1 MKDSRNNNDDDLL
14 TGAFNVM
21 FNHINKKMQNS
32 LPVKVTKVSSDRKFV
47 NVQPQILVVDSE
59 GGTIIRGEI
68 KGIPVVTSGGGNFL
82 ISFNI
87 SIGDLGWIESSD
99 RDISLFKQSY
109 DQSKPNTKRM
119 HNFSDARFIP
129 DIMTNFTIDDEDSD
143 CMTIQNRDNTV
154 KISLSNERIKIK
166 SPKAIL
172 ETTGNIDISC
182 GGNMTAEVTGNTILN
197 SNGDVE
203 VATTNFKVAASGG
216 ADINGFTIGANGA
229 AESPIS
235 ITAPSAVIDSKEL
248 AGHDHDKGTYKDA
261 ESRPLLSGNSGANN

>member
-1 MKDSRNNNDDDLL
+1 MNEKSRNNNDDDLL

-32 LPVKVTKVSSDRKFV
+32 LPVKVTKVSADRKFV

-68 KGIPVVTSGGGNFL
+68 KGIPVVTSGACNFL

-87 SIGDLGWIESSD
+87 AVGDLGWIETSD

-129 DIMTNFTIDDEDSD
+129 DIMTNFTIDDEDTDS
-143 CMTIQNRDNTV
+143 MTIQNRDNTV
-154 KISLSNERIKIK
+154 KISLNNDRIKIK
-166 SPKAIL
+166 APDVFIETVNNVDVVCGGDLKATID
-172 ETTGNIDISC
+172 GNIDFSC
-182 GGNMTAEVTGNTILN
+182 VGQFLVTA
-197 SNGDVE
+197 
-203 VATTNFKVAASGG
+203 AGG
-216 ADINGFTIGANGA
+216 ADINGVTIDSAGTTF
-229 AESPIS
+229 SPVS
-235 ITAPSAVIDSKEL
+235 FTAPNVVGSTDVTFGGISGVGHVHPYSWTDP
-248 AGHDHDKGTYKDA
+248 AG
-261 ESRPLLSGNSGANN
+261 SGNTGGPA

>member
-1 MKDSRNNNDDDLL
+1 MKETSRNNNDDDLL

-32 LPVKVTKVSSDRKFV
+32 LPVKVTKVSADRKFV

-68 KGIPVVTSGGGNFL
+68 KGIPVITSGAGNFL

-87 SIGDLGWIESSD
+87 TVGDLGWIETSD

-129 DIMTNFTIDDEDSD
+129 DVMTGFDIAEEDAGALV
-143 CMTIQNRDNTV
+143 IQNKAGNI
-154 KISLSNERIKIK
+154 KIALDEGEIRIKK
-166 SPKAIL
+166 DDVTLVLSGD
-172 ETTGNIDISC
+172 T
-182 GGNMTAEVTGNTILN
+182 VTG
-197 SNGDVE
+197 
-203 VATTNFKVAASGG
+203 VAAGG
-216 ADINGFTIGANGA
+216 FNLNGFLIAADGA
-229 AESPIS
+229 AESPAS
-235 ITAPSAVIDSKEL
+235 ITAPSAVINSKEL
-248 AGHDHDKGTYKDA
+248 AEHKHLQGTYNIA
-261 ESRPLLSGNSGANN
+261 GTPVTGSSEVNT

>member
-1 MKDSRNNNDDDLL
+1 MKKSRNNNDDDLL

-32 LPVKVTKVSSDRKFV
+32 LPVKVTKVSADRKFV

-68 KGIPVVTSGGGNFL
+68 KGIPVVTSGAGNFL

-87 SIGDLGWIESSD
+87 TVGDLGWIEASD

-129 DIMTNFTIDDEDSD
+129 DIMTNFTIDDEDTDS
-143 CMTIQNRDNTV
+143 MTIQNRDNTV
-154 KISLSNERIKIK
+154 KISLNNDRIKIK
-166 SPKAIL
+166 APEVIA
-172 ETTGNIDISC
+172 EATGNINISC
-182 GGNMTAEVTGNTILN
+182 GGDMTAEVTGNTALTCD
-197 SNGDVE
+197 GYLE
-203 VATTNFKVAASGG
+203 VTTTNFKVTASGG
-216 ADINGFTIGANGA
+216 ADINGFTIAASGA
-229 AESPIS
+229 AESPVS
-235 ITAPSAVIDSKEL
+235 LTAPSAIVNGKEL
-248 AGHDHDKGTYKDA
+248 AEHDHGEGSYLDG
-261 ESRPLLSGNSGANN
+261 ESRPLTGKSGVNN